1 MSQPSTLG
9 RWYADPMSTEAAQQ
23 LTVTA
28 TRRMERRLRHG
39 GGTLC
44 CRLQLLR
51 AKFWQGIDISGD
63 IQGLQPIAARSA
75 HGKALLDLLYGQ
87 LLLSRRLAGG
97 LQHLDRGFDI
107 ARTLFTASDY
117 FTVMNRHRLLRQL
130 PLSETPSHAESL
142 ETLLIS
148 ARVIERMKRA
158 DIRRGSYSHDPKDTY
173 G

>member
-1 MSQPSTLG
+1 MSS
-9 RWYADPMSTEAAQQ
+9 EAAQQ
-23 LTVTA
+23 LSVAA

-63 IQGLQPIAARSA
+63 IEGLQPIAARSA
-75 HGKALLDLLYGQ
+75 HGRALFELLYGQ

-97 LQHLDRGFDI
+97 LLHLNRGFDLS
-107 ARTLFTASDY
+107 RNLLTASDY
-117 FTVMNRHRLLRQL
+117 FTVMNRHRLLHQL
-130 PLSETPSHAESL
+130 PLSDSPSQAETL
-142 ETLLIS
+142 ETMLIS
-148 ARVIERMKRA
+148 ARVIERMKRG
-158 DIRRGSYSHDPKDTY
+158 DIRRGGYSHDPKDTY